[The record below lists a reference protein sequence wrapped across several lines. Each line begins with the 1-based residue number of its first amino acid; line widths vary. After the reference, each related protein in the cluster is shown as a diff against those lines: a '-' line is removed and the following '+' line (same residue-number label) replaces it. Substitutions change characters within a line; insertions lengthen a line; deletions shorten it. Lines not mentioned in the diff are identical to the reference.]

1 MSENQM
7 REVVERLDLERSEAL
22 LELFEFVCALDEFLN
37 ALEASST
44 GSQRLHAS
52 ALAVRA
58 PDHPRDYARVTD
70 LQEQAA
76 RGSANASQILVAFR
90 QLHGAVKLWNV
101 AEARMLS
108 NAHKS
113 AENPPE

>member
-7 REVVERLDLERSEAL
+7 REVVQRLDVERSEAL

-37 ALEASST
+37 ALEASSA
-44 GSQRLHAS
+44 GSQQLHAS

-58 PDHPRDYARVTD
+58 PDHPREYARVAD

-90 QLHGAVKLWNV
+90 QLYEAVKLWNV
-101 AEARMLS
+101 AEARTLS

-113 AENPPE
+113 AQTLPE